1 MNTLNTAG
9 KTSEGTEINGNRFCE
24 RLDVK
29 HIIDQRKLLFL
40 RRLVHIKN
48 DVVQTCLASCV
59 HSAEFY
65 GLCCKYN
72 VDINMCSIHF
82 IRYAMADHFYNI
94 VLNADT

>member
-1 MNTLNTAG
+1 ML
-9 KTSEGTEINGNRFCE
+9 
-24 RLDVK
+24 K

-40 RRLVHIKN
+40 RRLVHTKN
-48 DVVQTCLASCV
+48 DVVQACLASYV

-72 VDINMCSIHF
+72 VDNDMCSIHF